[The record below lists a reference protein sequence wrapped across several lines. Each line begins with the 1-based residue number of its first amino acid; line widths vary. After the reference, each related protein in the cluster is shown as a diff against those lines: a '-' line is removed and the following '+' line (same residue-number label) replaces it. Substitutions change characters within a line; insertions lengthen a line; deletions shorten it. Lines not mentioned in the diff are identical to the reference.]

1 MRVLVR
7 SGGEERVKR
16 IFYFVKNIVFV
27 FVKVYTYLYLSFFFI
42 KFMPI
47 GVPKV
52 AFRLPGESVPQWLDI
67 YNRLYRARVIFLGS
81 ELDDE
86 LANQLVGVM
95 LYLSAENQRK
105 GLFIYINSPG
115 GSVTCGITVYD
126 VMHHVESEVTTICMG
141 IAASMASFILAGGDR
156 GHRIALP
163 HSRVMIHQPQGG
175 MQGQASEVQIE
186 AEEVM
191 RIRRQ
196 VGQIYAER
204 TGQSLATIARDMDR
218 DNFMSARDAKNYGLV
233 DQVVRDRAF

>member
-1 MRVLVR
+1 
-7 SGGEERVKR
+7 
-16 IFYFVKNIVFV
+16 
-27 FVKVYTYLYLSFFFI
+27 
-42 KFMPI
+42 MPI

-126 VMHHVESEVTTICMG
+126 VMHHVEADVTTICMG

-204 TGQSLATIARDMDR
+204 TGQTLATIARDMDR

-233 DQVVRDRAF
+233 DQVVRDRTF